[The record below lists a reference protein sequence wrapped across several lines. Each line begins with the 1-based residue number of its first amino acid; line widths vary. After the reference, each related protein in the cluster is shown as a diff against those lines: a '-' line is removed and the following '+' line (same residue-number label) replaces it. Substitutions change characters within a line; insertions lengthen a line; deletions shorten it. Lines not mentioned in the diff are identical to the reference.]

1 VEYFIEF
8 ILLLSYRKF
17 IIIVRKTKVKLLSQK
32 GFSLSDFTLNLSVSL
47 YVLQIFLVIFFKALK
62 LCLFFFIFAL
72 FKKIT

>member
-32 GFSLSDFTLNLSVSL
+32 GFSLSDFSLNLSVSL
-47 YVLQIFLVIFFKALK
+47 YVLQIFLVIFFKAVK
-62 LCLFFFIFAL
+62 VCLLLLNYAIC
-72 FKKIT
+72 KRIT